1 MNKLQ
6 PIQDVLP
13 EIAQPL
19 EDIKHELDKAWH
31 TRQIFRTET
40 EARYAVL
47 NEHKYPTRGAKYWQS
62 VREQCVHFDELLS
75 LSFELRRKEIEL
87 KKIESRI
94 DQLPFCREIPCP
106 HTNLEHWEQNYEKDR
121 LEVDRD
127 ELLFHIA
134 SGKQVAKNRVREVMM
149 WEKFK
154 KEVNDG
160 SFDTEDPNT
169 HQKESLFKSVANR
182 ARVAPKDISAEEQ
195 LSIAG
200 ILDGLG
206 KLDVNKELYQQLLP
220 KKE

>member
-19 EDIKHELDKAWH
+19 EDIKQELDKAWH

-75 LSFELRRKEIEL
+75 LSFELRRKEISL
-87 KKIESRI
+87 
-94 DQLPFCREIPCP
+94 RE
-106 HTNLEHWEQNYEKDR
+106 TQEKLLTAEGYEKDR

-154 KEVNDG
+154 KEVNDS

-182 ARVAPKDISAEEQ
+182 RRVAPKDISAEEQ

-206 KLDVNKELYQQLLP
+206 KLDINKEMYQALIGA